1 MRLDRALRRDLRAAA
16 RSWPLRLYLVLQ
28 LVAAAVFVARR
39 GEDTLSMVVLIWG
52 GLLVL
57 AFAAWWA
64 GRHRLAHPRPDPVR
78 QPLARTVFAL
88 LGVVGFTA
96 MSFGVRPELGL
107 LLALLGV
114 GGWAWSAVRGG
125 PPGDAWARLL
135 RDPRP
140 FVPMMLL
147 VGLPKLLA
155 IGPVYV
161 VGATLA
167 LPSGI
172 GQQLLFLI
180 GLYAPLEAV
189 SRRPAA
195 AAVVAALGFALVH
208 VPLVL
213 DQNHGDLPA
222 AAANAVLF
230 QANVG
235 LIALL
240 AYTRHRAAEPIGVTH
255 ALAIG

>member
-1 MRLDRALRRDLRAAA
+1 MRLDRALWRDLRAAA

-28 LVAAAVFVARR
+28 VAAALVFVARR

-64 GRHRLAHPRPDPVR
+64 GRHRLAQPQPDPVR
-78 QPLARTVFAL
+78 QPRARTLFAW
-88 LGVVGFTA
+88 LGLVGFTA
-96 MSFGVRPELGL
+96 MGFGVYPEVGL
-107 LLALLGV
+107 LLTLCGV

-125 PPGDAWARLL
+125 PPRDAWARLV

-147 VGLPKLLA
+147 VGIPKLVA

-161 VGATLA
+161 LGATLA

-180 GLYAPLEAV
+180 GLYAPMEAI

-195 AAVVAALGFALVH
+195 AAVTAALGFALVH

-213 DQNHGDLPA
+213 EPNGGDLLA
-222 AAANAVLF
+222 AAANTVLF
-230 QANVG
+230 QASVG
-235 LIALL
+235 LIAVL
-240 AYTRHRAAEPIGVTH
+240 AYTRHRAAVPIGVTH

>member
-1 MRLDRALRRDLRAAA
+1 
-16 RSWPLRLYLVLQ
+16 
-28 LVAAAVFVARR
+28 
-39 GEDTLSMVVLIWG
+39 MVVLIWS

-64 GRHRLAHPRPDPVR
+64 GRHRLAQPRADPVR
-78 QPLARTVFAL
+78 QPRVRTFFAW
-88 LGVVGFTA
+88 LGVGGYTAVG
-96 MSFGVRPELGL
+96 FGVRPELGL
-107 LLALLGV
+107 LLLLLGL

-125 PPGDAWARLL
+125 PPRDAWARLL

-147 VGLPKLLA
+147 VALPKLAA

-180 GLYAPLEAV
+180 GLYAPMEAI
-189 SRRPAA
+189 SRRPAP
-195 AAVVAALGFALVH
+195 AAVTAALGFALVH
-208 VPLVL
+208 VPLL
-213 DQNHGDLPA
+213 LEQNQGDLLA

-230 QANVG
+230 QASVG
-235 LIALL
+235 LIAVL
-240 AYTRHRAAEPIGVTH
+240 AYTRHRAVVPIGVTH